1 MDSARPEVLDFY
13 RQHGAEVIDLSED
26 QDSTDLHKCLAY
38 IEQRFSREQL
48 QRLHILVVGALYLP
62 CSDKLTIRLP
72 LLGDCSA
79 ALMDMVQS
87 LQQAVVLPAAARRER
102 KPRCV

>member
-38 IEQRFSREQL
+38 IEQHYSQERL
-48 QRLHILVVGALYLP
+48 QHLHILVVGALLL
-62 CSDKLTIRLP
+62 SWSNKLSSGCWMIAMQP
-72 LLGDCSA
+72 
-79 ALMDMVQS
+79 
-87 LQQAVVLPAAARRER
+87 
-102 KPRCV
+102 